1 MNTEL
6 FPFQDRAVDA
16 IHKYAY
22 LSSQSYSITKKP
34 QIISLT
40 APTGA
45 GKTII
50 MASFI
55 EKLFFGSAEIPE
67 RPEAIVVWLS
77 DSPELN
83 QQSKDKIDT
92 RSNKLTLGQTVT
104 IEDDSFKDKIL
115 EDGHIYFLNTQ
126 KLSKTSNLTKHS
138 DTRQYTIW
146 EVLKNTVEEK
156 GDHLFFIID
165 EAHRGMIG
173 KDAARATT
181 IMQKFI
187 KGSPEEDLP
196 QMPVIIG
203 MTATSQRFNELLQQT
218 NITVNYHHI
227 TPDEVRDSG
236 LLKDRIII
244 SYPEASSSNRDISVL
259 HAAAVEW
266 KDKWNHWFQ
275 YCVEQ
280 HYAHVYPVLIIQVL
294 NGTSDNLTDTDL
306 AECLREIEH
315 STGESF
321 ITGEVVHTFGNT
333 TSDIECNGIK
343 IKYLEPSRISDD
355 RNVKVVFFKENLS
368 TGWDCPRAETMMSFR
383 HAEDYTYIAQL
394 LGRMIRTPLQMRVR
408 VDDSLNEV
416 HLYLPYFNATTVQEV
431 IDYLQN
437 AEGGSLADIESEEI
451 GSSVR
456 EILSISSVIENASTS
471 EVASL
476 ETEHEQTESDGDKFV
491 NEPFESTKYID
502 PILVPGESNMDDSE
516 NKTPSQI
523 QNEQEDAEEKTE
535 ERSNVFDDNKTEEM
549 TEESSSI
556 FDDNKTDKEA
566 TSKENTKINTT
577 DKSSSGL
584 SSSLRLEIINAINK
598 MGLTTY
604 TVRKAQVR
612 KKLYSLIELASLIK
626 DAGISKEPLTESYN
640 IFISEIDSY
649 VSQLKENGKYD
660 ELARKAVYF
669 KLTTQIFDV
678 LKNESRNS
686 NDQILY
692 TSASDIDKQFRVAE
706 KRLGDF
712 GIGKKYGIFLNKKY
726 GDATNFKTD
735 VILYVASSPD
745 KKIEEIASEKF
756 YELTDKYRRNFAGKS
771 DEIRKR
777 FDKIT
782 ADADV
787 VSCQNFEL
795 PKAIESNFDAKAT
808 KYYDHMYINPQ
819 KGYAQIALNNWESL
833 VLKEEQERDDY
844 ICWIRN
850 MPRKSWALTI
860 PYEIG
865 NETKSTY
872 PDLIIVRKENNNY
885 IVDILEPHDPT
896 RNDNLPKAKA
906 FAKYAKAN
914 NTILGHIELIRQ
926 AKDNKLN
933 GQKKFLRLDMCKS
946 EVAEKVLKATNNDE
960 LDSLFNTYGTER

>member
-1 MNTEL
+1 MNIEL
-6 FPFQDRAVDA
+6 YPFQERAVDA

-22 LSSQSYSITKKP
+22 VSSQSYAITKKP

-50 MASFI
+50 MAAFI
-55 EKLFFGSAEIPE
+55 ENLFFGNAEVPE
-67 RPEAIVVWLS
+67 KSESIIVWLS

-92 RSNKLTLGQTVT
+92 RSNKLTVGQTIT
-104 IEDDSFKDKIL
+104 IEEETFNDKIL
-115 EDGHIYFLNTQ
+115 EDGNIYFLNTQ

-146 EVLKNTVEEK
+146 EALKNTVEEK

-173 KDAARATT
+173 KDAVRATT

-187 KGSPEEDLP
+187 KGSPEDDLP

-280 HYAHVYPVLIIQVL
+280 HYAHVYPILIIQVS
-294 NGTSDNLTDTDL
+294 NGTSNNLTDTDL

-333 TSDIECNGIK
+333 KSNIECNGIK
-343 IKYLEPSRISDD
+343 IRYLEPSKISED

-394 LGRMIRTPLQMRVR
+394 LGRMIRTPLQMRVK

-437 AEGGSLADIESEEI
+437 AEGGKLADIESEEI

-456 EILSISSVIENASTS
+456 EILSISSIVENEGTSEEAST
-471 EVASL
+471 
-476 ETEHEQTESDGDKFV
+476 ETEQELTENDGDKFI
-491 NEPFESTKYID
+491 NAPFESTKD
-502 PILVPGESNMDDSE
+502 DGPIFVPGESDMDDSE
-516 NKTPSQI
+516 NKNPDQI
-523 QNEQEDAEEKTE
+523 QNEQEDTE
-535 ERSNVFDDNKTEEM
+535 ELNEDSSNV
-549 TEESSSI
+549 

-566 TSKENTKINTT
+566 KSKENTKINTPT
-577 DKSSSGL
+577 KSSSGL
-584 SSSLRLEIINAINK
+584 SSSLRLEIINSINK

-604 TVRKAQVR
+604 TVRKAQVK
-612 KKLYSLIELASLIK
+612 KKLYSLFELASLIK
-626 DAGISKEPLTESYN
+626 DAGISKEPLIESYN

-649 VSQLKENGKYD
+649 VSQLKENEEYE
-660 ELARKAVYF
+660 ELAQKAVYF
-669 KLTTQIFDV
+669 KLTTQVFDV

-692 TSASDIDKQFRVAE
+692 TSASDIDKQFKVAE

-712 GIGKKYGIFLNKKY
+712 GIGTKYGIFLKKKY
-726 GDATNFKTD
+726 GNALNFKTD

-745 KKIEEIASEKF
+745 KKIEEIASKKF
-756 YELTDKYRRNFAGKS
+756 YELTDKYRRAFAQKS
-771 DEIRKR
+771 SEIRKR

-787 VSCQNFEL
+787 VSCQNLEL
-795 PKAIESNFDAKAT
+795 PKAIESNFDANAQ
-808 KYYDHMYINPQ
+808 KYYDHLYINPQ
-819 KGYAQIALNNWESL
+819 KGYAQIDLNNWETL
-833 VLKEEQERDDY
+833 VLKEEQEREDY
-844 ICWIRN
+844 VCWIRN

-885 IVDILEPHDPT
+885 VVDILEPHDPT

-906 FAKYAKAN
+906 FAKYAKVN

-933 GQKKFLRLDMCKS
+933 GQKKFIRLDMCKS
-946 EVAEKVLKATNNDE
+946 EVAEKVLKAANNDE
-960 LDSLFNTYGTER
+960 LDSLFNSYGTER